1 MKVSCLLHPAILK
14 RYEEQLGRLEEAL
27 AKGVCASDGEATEA
41 IRDLVETVTVL
52 RDLGRPGG
60 VAVEIAGRLNALLGE
75 KAYPNQVKGV
85 WGKMVAGGES
95 NPRPEQS
102 DFDST
107 ASGTLRRRAEQIV
120 RFAHRD
126 ILFYDEH
133 IIDLYHRISAL
144 YRMG

>member
-1 MKVSCLLHPAILK
+1 MQRDMRYCEGSCLLHPAILK

-52 RDLGRPGG
+52 RDPGRPSG

-75 KAYPNQVKGV
+75 KAYPNQVNGV

-95 NPRPEQS
+95 TPDPNNPILVLQQAVLCGDGQNRLS
-102 DFDST
+102 VLLTLISYST
-107 ASGTLRRRAEQIV
+107 TST
-120 RFAHRD
+120 
-126 ILFYDEH
+126 
-133 IIDLYHRISAL
+133 
-144 YRMG
+144 